1 MFNHLF
7 PPSNSTLSLMYAIL
21 QVKHIEK
28 EDAVRGTLQ
37 SQIVDVS
44 SARFVVTQPKAAMQ
58 RERERER
65 ERERRRRGA
74 SLLVHLCCIPGLD
87 ARFYSPFSSFSL
99 YGCVVSPKSKPCSR
113 SASLLDVVGFR
124 GSPARWI
131 SAAA

>member
-1 MFNHLF
+1 
-7 PPSNSTLSLMYAIL
+7 MYAIL

-65 ERERRRRGA
+65 EKKKRGFPPRALMLHSRLRRTFLLSIFIVLALRVRR
-74 SLLVHLCCIPGLD
+74 
-87 ARFYSPFSSFSL
+87 
-99 YGCVVSPKSKPCSR
+99 
-113 SASLLDVVGFR
+113 
-124 GSPARWI
+124 
-131 SAAA
+131 

>member
-1 MFNHLF
+1 
-7 PPSNSTLSLMYAIL
+7 MYAIL

-65 ERERRRRGA
+65 EREKKKRGFPPRALMLHSKLRRTFLLSIFIVLALRVRR
-74 SLLVHLCCIPGLD
+74 
-87 ARFYSPFSSFSL
+87 
-99 YGCVVSPKSKPCSR
+99 
-113 SASLLDVVGFR
+113 
-124 GSPARWI
+124 
-131 SAAA
+131 